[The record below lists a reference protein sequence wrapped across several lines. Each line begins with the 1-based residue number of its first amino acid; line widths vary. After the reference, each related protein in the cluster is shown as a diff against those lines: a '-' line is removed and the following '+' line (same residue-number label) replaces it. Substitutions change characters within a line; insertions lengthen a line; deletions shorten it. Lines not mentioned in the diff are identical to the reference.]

1 MTDTITDP
9 IGYDRLAFALV
20 VALHNEE
27 TEAAALMLED
37 LVELNDDGTYN
48 LEPLHCVCVVL
59 ALTLNEAWMELC
71 EADGV
76 TFDEFAATSGMWL
89 AGGDV

>member
-1 MTDTITDP
+1 MTDLLQEP

-27 TEAAALMLED
+27 TEAAAQMLSD
-37 LVELNDDGTYN
+37 LSVGDMAA
-48 LEPLHCVCVVL
+48 VCVVL

>member
-1 MTDTITDP
+1 MSDTITDP

-27 TEAAALMLED
+27 TEAAALMLHD
-37 LVELNDDGTYN
+37 M
-48 LEPLHCVCVVL
+48 EPADMASLCVVL
-59 ALTLNEAWMELC
+59 ALSLDQAWIEQCEME
-71 EADGV
+71 GV
-76 TFDEFAATSGMWL
+76 SFDEFVKVSGLWL

>member
-1 MTDTITDP
+1 MNDTITDP

-27 TEAAALMLED
+27 TEAAARMLSD
-37 LVELNDDGTYN
+37 LSVGDMAA
-48 LEPLHCVCVVL
+48 VCVVL